1 MDFRPTP
8 PARLLPMTFKKIWFQ
23 LHWFVGITAGTVL
36 IVIGLSGAV
45 FSFHEEILGWM
56 NPGTASVPA
65 RSEEHTSE
73 LQSPCNLVC
82 RLLLEKKKIINI
94 KEQSVCMLE
103 AHICLIVSSFNLQ
116 IELKLS
122 ARYAMAQRTYIARRL
137 LCYWQLI
144 DAHCR

>member
-65 RSEEHTSE
+65 RNAAPLAPPQVAQALREAGEQRVVQRITVFAEPGRSAQDRKSTRLNSSH
-73 LQSPCNLVC
+73 LV
-82 RLLLEKKKIINI
+82 I
-94 KEQSVCMLE
+94 S
-103 AHICLIVSSFNLQ
+103 
-116 IELKLS
+116 
-122 ARYAMAQRTYIARRL
+122 
-137 LCYWQLI
+137 
-144 DAHCR
+144 

>member
-45 FSFHEEILGWM
+45 FSFHEEILGWL

-65 RSEEHTSE
+65 RDAAPLGFEVVVASDAVATRAITRSNGE
-73 LQSPCNLVC
+73 
-82 RLLLEKKKIINI
+82 
-94 KEQSVCMLE
+94 SVDADSLHRAALAEIEDVFGDVMPT
-103 AHICLIVSSFNLQ
+103 AHV
-116 IELKLS
+116 
-122 ARYAMAQRTYIARRL
+122 M
-137 LCYWQLI
+137 QL
-144 DAHCR
+144 ALR